1 MAIKKYTLIQNA
13 SLKRILLVLL
23 LINLV
28 ATVFPISLPEMIEI
42 PSGEYIMGN
51 NDLRAPHKID
61 NDGVPSVVYEEH
73 KVKLD
78 TFKIS
83 KYEITFTEYYEF
95 LNDTNYR
102 TEAELEWLSRNKET
116 LGADG
121 FRRLLSNPSLYPDH
135 PVTRIA
141 YEDALMYCLWLQ
153 KKTGKVYRLPTEAE
167 WEYAATGGQA
177 VLYPWGNEYKQLV
190 TSHSN
195 EYLFDATFENDLF
208 PVNLHSEDN
217 SVFGVYGMYG
227 NAMEWCLD
235 AYDPLYYNQSS
246 YKNPLQIIR
255 MYFNDMSFRGS
266 AGYSMETGFNNLKRR
281 LFRSALYSGELI
293 GFRVV
298 EEIQPTIFNKDTDSE
313 CIYFYADGIV
323 NDTNVNIRAKPS
335 LSGEKLFQ
343 FSDGEEVRVYA
354 RSTKKM
360 TIKNMTDYWY
370 CIRKLDTT
378 YESEMSTGWIFG
390 AYLTVKCIDFNS
402 VNISPVN

>member
-42 PSGEYIMGN
+42 PSGEYIMGCS
-51 NDLRAPHKID
+51 DLIAPRQYDSDLIPK
-61 NDGVPSVVYEEH
+61 VVYTEH
-73 KVKLD
+73 KVTLD
-78 TFKIS
+78 SFKIS
-83 KYEITFTEYYEF
+83 IYEVTFTEYYEF

-153 KKTGKVYRLPTEAE
+153 RKTGRTYRLPTEAE
-167 WEYAATGGQA
+167 WEYVATGEKMI
-177 VLYPWGNEYKQLV
+177 LFPWGNDYKQLV

-255 MYFNDMSFRGS
+255 KYTKKISIRGT
-266 AGYSMETGFNNLKRR
+266 AGYSMETGYVNLKSR
-281 LFRSALYSGELI
+281 LAASPLYSIELM

-298 EEIQPTIFNKDTDSE
+298 EEITPTLFNKNTAMEST
-313 CIYFYADGIV
+313 YFYSNAVLNDSRV
-323 NDTNVNIRAKPS
+323 NVREKPT
-335 LSGEKLFQ
+335 LDGEKMFQ
-343 FSDGEEVRVYA
+343 LSKGQPVRIYL
-354 RSTKKM
+354 RSSKKM
-360 TIKNMTDYWY
+360 TIGDLTDYWY
-370 CIRKLDTT
+370 CVRKLDTT

-390 AYLTVKCIDFNS
+390 AYLDLEEIDFDTGK
-402 VNISPVN
+402 